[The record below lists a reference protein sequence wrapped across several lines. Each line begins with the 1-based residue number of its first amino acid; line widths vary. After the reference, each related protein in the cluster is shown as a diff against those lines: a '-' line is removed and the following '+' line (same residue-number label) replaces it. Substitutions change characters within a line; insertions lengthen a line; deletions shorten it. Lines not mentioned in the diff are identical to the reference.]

1 MVPHDTT
8 ANPIEIR
15 KRRRKVTRQRS
26 R

>member
-1 MVPHDTT
+1 VPHFTT